1 MLIEH
6 TLFGDVDKVQVAIE
20 RLRTFEPPEGYY
32 LAFSGGKDSITIYH
46 LAEMAGVKFD
56 AHFNLTSVDPPEVV
70 RFVREYYP
78 TVMRH
83 TPPMTMWRLILK
95 HKCPPLRQRRYCCEE
110 LKERGGDGRFILTGV
125 RWAESA
131 RRKAT
136 RKMVET
142 CYKGRSKRYLHPI
155 IDWTDDNVWDFIRSE
170 HISYCSLYDEG
181 FDRIGCILCPMQAK
195 GNVQRDID
203 RWPRYA
209 DKYIRTFDELIAL
222 RHSEGKKVLQST
234 GQELFEWWIRRR
246 DKPASDEQP
255 ALFI

>member
-1 MLIEH
+1 MLVEH

-32 LAFSGGKDSITIYH
+32 LAFSGGKDSITIYR

-70 RFVREYYP
+70 RFVREFYP
-78 TVMRH
+78 DVKRH
-83 TPPMTMWRLILK
+83 SPPMTMWRLILK

-110 LKERGGDGRFILTGV
+110 LKERGGDGQFILTGV
-125 RWAESA
+125 RWAESV

-170 HISYCSLYDEG
+170 HIPYCSLYDEG
-181 FDRIGCILCPMQAK
+181 FDRIGYILCPMQAK

-209 DKYIRTFDELIAL
+209 DKYIHTFDELIAL
-222 RHSEGKKVLQST
+222 RLSEGKRVMQNT
-234 GQELFEWWIRRR
+234 GQEVFDWWIQRRSR
-246 DKPASDEQP
+246 PISDEQIR
-255 ALFI
+255 LFD